1 MASAVVAVECNA
13 VGPCPTVAL
22 GRDDVFV
29 VFRGDFLVGDNFFA
43 PTAADG
49 VFVETLDSEV
59 LTAWATGGLV
69 VGNVEAITKCDGT
82 FTTEGTDD
90 VVEPAP
96 ASTLVLPFSKS

>member
-1 MASAVVAVECNA
+1 MASAVVAVVYNA
-13 VGPCPTVAL
+13 VGHVGPCPAVVV

-29 VFRGDFLVGDNFFA
+29 FFRGDLLVGDNFFA

-69 VGNVEAITKCDGT
+69 VGNVEATK
-82 FTTEGTDD
+82 
-90 VVEPAP
+90 
-96 ASTLVLPFSKS
+96 